1 MSEREA
7 IRRDLEEYR
16 REAAELD
23 ISLQEYLLLR
33 LLREVEQISYRG
45 TSAEF

>member
-7 IRRDLEEYR
+7 IRIDLEEYR

-33 LLREVEQISYRG
+33 LLRELEQIPYRG
-45 TSAEF
+45 ES

>member
-33 LLREVEQISYRG
+33 LLRELEQIPYRG
-45 TSAEF
+45 E

>member
-1 MSEREA
+1 MRED
-7 IRRDLEEYR
+7 IRIDLEEYK

-33 LLREVEQISYRG
+33 LLREVEQIPYRG
-45 TSAEF
+45 EGE

>member
-1 MSEREA
+1 MRED
-7 IRRDLEEYR
+7 IRIDLDECK

-33 LLREVEQISYRG
+33 LLREVEQIPYRG
-45 TSAEF
+45 AE

>member
-1 MSEREA
+1 MSEREF
-7 IRRDLEEYR
+7 IRLQLEECK

-33 LLREVEQISYRG
+33 VLRELEQIPYRG
-45 TSAEF
+45 E